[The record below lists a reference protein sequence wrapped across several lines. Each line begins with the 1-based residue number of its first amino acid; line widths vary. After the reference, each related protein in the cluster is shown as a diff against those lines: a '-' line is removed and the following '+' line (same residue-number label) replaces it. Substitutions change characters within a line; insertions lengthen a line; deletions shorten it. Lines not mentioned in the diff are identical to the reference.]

1 MKQERKPS
9 LMRSLRLRFVLL
21 ATLAAFLLLGLIDS
35 VVLVHSYRQIA
46 RKADHLLELVETNP
60 ESPEL
65 GDSRYFSVTLY
76 PTSRETDLSH
86 TTLVQEKQALRLAR
100 QVSVSNTTAGFLECY
115 RYRVVHRL
123 GDTQILFLSRRL
135 PLESFREIRNQL
147 LLVSLTGLFLTA
159 VILTLL
165 SRRIVAPLVE
175 ANEKQKAFVTSASHA
190 LKTPVAAILGDAQL
204 LQMDLEDNEWLQ
216 DIEKQAKH
224 LAEMTQ
230 ALVTL
235 SRCDEGIRQGKMI
248 FFPISDLAEDVL
260 SSFRSLAEG
269 SCRQL
274 QVSVTPGL
282 SYCGDEQALRE
293 LFTILLDNA
302 FRYCPDTGSI
312 SFSLEKRHRGLL
324 LTVRN
329 SARNI
334 RPEELSHFTD
344 RFYRG
349 STSEN
354 IPGSGLGL
362 AIAQSIVQRHG
373 GKLTVSAPDHHQ
385 VAITIIL

>member
-1 MKQERKPS
+1 MKQKRKPS
-9 LMRSLRLRFVLL
+9 LMGSLRLRFVLL

-46 RKADHLLELVETNP
+46 QKADHLLELIETDP

-76 PTSRETDLSH
+76 PSSRETDLSH

-100 QVSVSNTTAGFLECY
+100 QVSGSNTTAGFLEGY

-123 GDTQILFLSRRL
+123 GSTQILFLSRRL

-147 LLVSLTGLFLTA
+147 LLVSLAGLFLTA
-159 VILTLL
+159 VVLTLL

-175 ANEKQKAFVTSASHA
+175 ANERQKAFTTSASHA
-190 LKTPVAAILGDAQL
+190 LKTPVAVILGDTQL
-204 LQMDLEDNEWLQ
+204 LQMELEDNEWLR
-216 DIEKQAKH
+216 DIEKQAKR

-230 ALVTL
+230 SLVNL
-235 SRCDEGIRQGKMI
+235 SRCDEGVRQGKRI
-248 FFPISDLAEDVL
+248 AFPISDMAEDVV
-260 SSFRSLAEG
+260 SSFRAMTG
-269 SCRQL
+269 DGNRKF
-274 QVSVTPGL
+274 QVHITPGL
-282 SYCGDEQALRE
+282 SYCGDEKALRE
-293 LFTILLDNA
+293 LMNILLDNA
-302 FRYCPDTGSI
+302 FRYCPDKGLI
-312 SFSLEKRHRGLL
+312 SFTLEKRHRGFR
-324 LTVRN
+324 LTVEN

-362 AIAQSIVQRHG
+362 SIAQSIVQRHG

-385 VAITIIL
+385 VAITVTL